1 MARFRKGFTALTV
14 FFLCILVL
22 CFACLLPS
30 GAADNG
36 FSLSVGA
43 VEDGGIVRL
52 RVYAEK
58 NRNFGGFSLLLHY
71 DDTLL
76 RYDSSSVS
84 DCGGIALAEPTGNGS
99 VAIAFV
105 TVAEDILTND
115 EPICEIV
122 FQIAEGAVGTAEIS
136 LEVLEA
142 IDANYNPI
150 GGLTADPVYIDISQ
164 SSLTLESEPM
174 QKFYFCGD
182 TLNTEGLRV
191 VATYFGGAQEVLSE
205 YAISGFQSD
214 VPGTTT
220 VTVRSGKNR
229 VYFSV
234 VIVVKGDVDADNNVN
249 SDDYELIAAQSAVRA
264 ELSDEMHFRM
274 DVNGDGAVDGFDA
287 AYEDLLLQGVV

>member
-1 MARFRKGFTALTV
+1 MARFRKGFAALTA
-14 FFLCILVL
+14 FFLCILIL
-22 CFACLLPS
+22 CFACLFPS

-52 RVYAEK
+52 RVYAEE

-99 VAIAFV
+99 VAIAFA

-122 FQIAEGAVGTAEIS
+122 FQIAEGAVGTAAFS
-136 LEVLEA
+136 LEVCEA
-142 IDANYNPI
+142 IDTNDDPI

-164 SSLTLESEPM
+164 TSLILESAPT

-182 TLNTEGLRV
+182 ALNTEGLRV
-191 VATYFGGAQEVLSE
+191 TAAYSGGAREVLSE
-205 YAISGFQSD
+205 YALSGFQSD
-214 VPGTTT
+214 VPGMTT

-234 VIVVKGDVDADNNVN
+234 VIVLKGDVDADNDVD
-249 SDDYELIAAQSAVRA
+249 SVDFEQIAEQSAVRA
-264 ELSDEMHFRM
+264 ELSEETHFRM

-287 AYEDLLLQGVV
+287 AYEDLLMQGAA

>member
-1 MARFRKGFTALTV
+1 MARFRKRFAAFTA

-22 CFACLLPS
+22 CFVCLLPS
-30 GAADNG
+30 GAVDNG

-52 RVYAEK
+52 RVYAEE

-76 RYDSSSVS
+76 RYDSSTVS
-84 DCGGIALAEPTGNGS
+84 DCGGISVAEPTGNGS
-99 VAIAFV
+99 VAIAFA

-115 EPICEIV
+115 EPFCEIV
-122 FQIAEGAVGTAEIS
+122 FQIAEGAVGTAELS
-136 LEVLEA
+136 LEVCEA
-142 IDANYNPI
+142 IDSNDNPI
-150 GGLTADPVYIDISQ
+150 NGLTADPVYIDISQ
-164 SSLTLESEPM
+164 TSLTLESAPT

-182 TLNTEGLRV
+182 TLNTDGLRV
-191 VATYFGGAQEVLSE
+191 VAAYLGGAQEVLSE

-214 VPGTTT
+214 IPGTTT

-234 VIVVKGDVDADNNVN
+234 VIVLKGDVDADNDVD
-249 SDDYELIAAQSAVRA
+249 SADREQIAVQSAVRA
-264 ELSDEMHFRM
+264 ALSEETHFRM
-274 DVNGDGAVDGFDA
+274 DVNGDGAVDGFDT
-287 AYEDLLLQGVV
+287 AYEDLLVQGAA

>member
-1 MARFRKGFTALTV
+1 MVRFRKRFAALTA
-14 FFLCILVL
+14 FFLCVLIL

-52 RVYAEK
+52 RVYAEEA
-58 NRNFGGFSLLLHY
+58 RDFGGFSLLLHY

-76 RYDSSSVS
+76 RYDSSTVS
-84 DCGGIALAEPTGNGS
+84 DCGGISVAEPTGNGS
-99 VAIAFV
+99 VAIAFA

-115 EPICEIV
+115 EPFCEIV
-122 FQIAEGAVGTAEIS
+122 FQIAEGAVGTAELS
-136 LEVLEA
+136 LEVCEA
-142 IDANYNPI
+142 IDSNDNPI
-150 GGLTADPVYIDISQ
+150 NGLTADPVYIDISQ
-164 SSLTLESEPM
+164 TSLTLESAPT

-182 TLNTEGLRV
+182 TLNTDGLRV
-191 VATYFGGAQEVLSE
+191 VAAYLGGAQEVLSE

-214 VPGTTT
+214 IPGTTT

-234 VIVVKGDVDADNNVN
+234 VIVLKGDVDADNDV
-249 SDDYELIAAQSAVRA
+249 DPADREQIAVQSAVRA
-264 ELSDEMHFRM
+264 ALSEETHFRM
-274 DVNGDGAVDGFDA
+274 DVNGDGAVDGFDT
-287 AYEDLLLQGVV
+287 AYEDLLVQGAA

>member
-1 MARFRKGFTALTV
+1 MACFRKRFAALTA
-14 FFLCILVL
+14 FFLCVL
-22 CFACLLPS
+22 FLCCVCLLPS

-52 RVYAEK
+52 CVYAEEG
-58 NRNFGGFSLLLHY
+58 RDFGGFSLLLHY

-76 RYDSSSVS
+76 RYDSSTVS
-84 DCGGIALAEPTGNGS
+84 DCGGIALTEPTGNGS
-99 VAIAFV
+99 VAIAFA

-122 FQIAEGAVGTAEIS
+122 FQIAEGAVGTAELS
-136 LEVLEA
+136 LEVCEA
-142 IDANYNPI
+142 IDSNDNPI
-150 GGLTADPVYIDISQ
+150 NGLTADPVYIDISQ
-164 SSLTLESEPM
+164 TSLTLESAPM

-191 VATYFGGAQEVLSE
+191 VAAYPGGAQEVLSE

-234 VIVVKGDVDADNNVN
+234 VIVIKGDVDADNDVD
-249 SDDYELIAAQSAVRA
+249 SVDFEQIAEQSAVRA
-264 ELSDEMHFRM
+264 ELSEETHFRM

-287 AYEDLLLQGVV
+287 AYEDLLIQGAA

>member
-1 MARFRKGFTALTV
+1 MF
-14 FFLCILVL
+14 
-22 CFACLLPS
+22 CLSFSS

-52 RVYAEK
+52 RVYAEE

-99 VAIAFV
+99 VAIAFA

-122 FQIAEGAVGTAEIS
+122 FQIAEGAVGTAAFS
-136 LEVLEA
+136 LEVCEA
-142 IDANYNPI
+142 IDTNDDPI

-164 SSLTLESEPM
+164 TSLIL
-174 QKFYFCGD
+174 KARR
-182 TLNTEGLRV
+182 L
-191 VATYFGGAQEVLSE
+191 
-205 YAISGFQSD
+205 
-214 VPGTTT
+214 
-220 VTVRSGKNR
+220 KNFIFAGMR
-229 VYFSV
+229 
-234 VIVVKGDVDADNNVN
+234 
-249 SDDYELIAAQSAVRA
+249 
-264 ELSDEMHFRM
+264 
-274 DVNGDGAVDGFDA
+274 
-287 AYEDLLLQGVV
+287 